1 MTEQYR
7 ARLQIVSDAK
17 TEAESYAKQARNT
30 LFQLDSRKSRYDAK
44 EIAGKV
50 LKVESI
56 GALGC

>member
-1 MTEQYR
+1 MRPRGSAGKAT
-7 ARLQIVSDAK
+7 
-17 TEAESYAKQARNT
+17 
-30 LFQLDSRKSRYDAK
+30 DSRKSRYDAK